1 MTNTGKDMSA
11 SEISEESMNQAAR
24 RDEKR
29 AVRLGWLLV
38 LAGFGGFLLWAL
50 FAPLDKGV
58 MVNGSVVISGNRKVV
73 QHNQGGIVDKIQVKD
88 GDRVEAGQILLTL
101 NEVDARSASEGLD
114 GQYLQLVAREG
125 RLLAEQQRLSDMVMT
140 PRLQPLAGK
149 PEMSVITAL
158 QRDLLR
164 SRQQSLKLEAEG
176 MRTSI
181 AGMEASLSA
190 QRQVMSSKQK
200 QRETLEQQ
208 LQGLR
213 SLAAENYVPRNKM
226 LENERLLAQLNG
238 DIAQLAGD
246 INRTRR
252 DIEQQT
258 LLIAQRQQEY
268 DKEVNSELADVR
280 ALLSDVGSK
289 KEKADFN
296 LANIQM
302 RAPVSGTVVGL
313 KVFTEGGVIA
323 PGQTL
328 LEIVPD
334 DQPLLVDARL
344 PVELVDKVW
353 PGLPVELQFVAFNQS
368 TTPRVAGTVELL
380 SADRLLDERDG
391 SPYYSLR
398 VQVDEAG
405 KRALEGLEVKPGM
418 PVQGFVRTG
427 ERSFVN
433 YLFKPLMD
441 RLHLALT
448 EE

>member
-1 MTNTGKDMSA
+1 MSA
-11 SEISEESMNQAAR
+11 SEISEESMNQTAQ

-140 PRLQPLAGK
+140 PRLQPLAEK
-149 PEMSVITAL
+149 PEMNVITAL

-176 MRTSI
+176 MRSSI

-268 DKEVNSELADVR
+268 DKEVNSELAEVR

-313 KVFTEGGVIA
+313 KVFTEGGVIG

-368 TTPRVAGTVELL
+368 MTPRVAGTVELL

-398 VQVDEAG
+398 VMVDDEG
-405 KRALEGLEVKPGM
+405 KRALEGLEIKPGM

>member
-1 MTNTGKDMSA
+1 MSA
-11 SEISEESMNQAAR
+11 SEISEESMNQTAQ

-140 PRLQPLAGK
+140 PRLQPLAEK
-149 PEMSVITAL
+149 PEMNMITAL

-164 SRQQSLKLEAEG
+164 SRQQSLRLEAEG
-176 MRTSI
+176 MRSSI

-190 QRQVMSSKQK
+190 QRQVMTSKQK

-268 DKEVNSELADVR
+268 DKEVNSELAEVR

-344 PVELVDKVW
+344 PVELVDKIW

-398 VQVDEAG
+398 VMVDDAG
-405 KRALEGLEVKPGM
+405 KRALEGLEIKPGM

>member
-1 MTNTGKDMSA
+1 MSA
-11 SEISEESMNQAAR
+11 SEISEESMNQTAR

-140 PRLQPLAGK
+140 PRLQPLAEK
-149 PEMSVITAL
+149 PEMHVITAL

-208 LQGLR
+208 LRGLR

-433 YLFKPLMD
+433 YLFKPLVD

>member
-1 MTNTGKDMSA
+1 MSA
-11 SEISEESMNQAAR
+11 SEISEESMNQTAR

-140 PRLQPLAGK
+140 SRLQPLAEK
-149 PEMSVITAL
+149 SEMRVITTL
-158 QRDLLR
+158 QRDLLH

-176 MRTSI
+176 MRSSI

-353 PGLPVELQFVAFNQS
+353 PGLSVELQFVAFNQS

>member
-1 MTNTGKDMSA
+1 MSA
-11 SEISEESMNQAAR
+11 SEISEENMNQMAR

-88 GDRVEAGQILLTL
+88 GDKVEVGQILLTL

-125 RLLAEQQRLSDMVMT
+125 RLLAEQQRLNDMVMT
-140 PRLQPLAGK
+140 PRLQPLAER
-149 PEMSVITAL
+149 PEMNAITAL
-158 QRDLLR
+158 QRDLLH

-190 QRQVMSSKQK
+190 QHQVIASKQK

-268 DKEVNSELADVR
+268 DKEVNGELAEVQ

-334 DQPLLVDARL
+334 DQPLQVDARL

-353 PGLPVELQFVAFNQS
+353 PGLAVELQFVAFNQS

-398 VQVDEAG
+398 VMVDDAG

>member
-1 MTNTGKDMSA
+1 MNTGKDMSA
-11 SEISEESMNQAAR
+11 SEISEESMNQTAR

>member
-1 MTNTGKDMSA
+1 MSA
-11 SEISEESMNQAAR
+11 SEISEESMNQTAR

-125 RLLAEQQRLSDMVMT
+125 RLLAEQQRLGDMVMT
-140 PRLQPLAGK
+140 PRLQPLAEK
-149 PEMSVITAL
+149 PEMRVITAL
-158 QRDLLR
+158 QRDLLH

-176 MRTSI
+176 MRSSI

-334 DQPLLVDARL
+334 DQPLFVDARL

>member
-1 MTNTGKDMSA
+1 MSA
-11 SEISEESMNQAAR
+11 SEISEESMNQTAQ

-140 PRLQPLAGK
+140 PRLQPLAEK

-164 SRQQSLKLEAEG
+164 SRQQSLRLEAEG
-176 MRTSI
+176 MRSSI
-181 AGMEASLSA
+181 AGMEASLNA

-258 LLIAQRQQEY
+258 LLIAQREQEY
-268 DKEVNSELADVR
+268 DKEVNSELAEVR

-344 PVELVDKVW
+344 PVELVDKIW

-398 VQVDEAG
+398 VMVDDEG
-405 KRALEGLEVKPGM
+405 KRALEGLEIKPGM

>member
-1 MTNTGKDMSA
+1 MSA
-11 SEISEESMNQAAR
+11 SEISEESMNQTAR

-38 LAGFGGFLLWAL
+38 LVGFGGFLLWAL

-88 GDRVEAGQILLTL
+88 GDRVEVGQILLTL

-140 PRLQPLAGK
+140 PRLQPLAEK
-149 PEMSVITAL
+149 PEMRVITAL
-158 QRDLLR
+158 QRDLLH

-176 MRTSI
+176 MRSSI

-226 LENERLLAQLNG
+226 LDNERLLAQLNG

-344 PVELVDKVW
+344 PVELVDKIW
-353 PGLPVELQFVAFNQS
+353 PGLAVELQFVAFNQS

>member
-1 MTNTGKDMSA
+1 MNTGKDMSA
-11 SEISEESMNQAAR
+11 SEISEESMNQTAR

-125 RLLAEQQRLSDMVMT
+125 RLLAEQQRLGDMVMT
-140 PRLQPLAGK
+140 PRLQPLAEK
-149 PEMSVITAL
+149 PEMRVITAL
-158 QRDLLR
+158 QRDLLH

-176 MRTSI
+176 MRSSI

-334 DQPLLVDARL
+334 DQPLFVDARL

>member
-1 MTNTGKDMSA
+1 MSA
-11 SEISEESMNQAAR
+11 SEISEESMNQTAR

-38 LAGFGGFLLWAL
+38 LAGFGGFVLWAL

-88 GDRVEAGQILLTL
+88 GDRVQIGQILLTL
-101 NEVDARSASEGLD
+101 NEVDARSASEGLE
-114 GQYLQLVAREG
+114 GQYLPLVARES
-125 RLLAEQQRLSDMVMT
+125 RLLAEQQRLSDMVIT
-140 PRLQPLAGK
+140 PHLQRLSDK
-149 PEMSVITAL
+149 PEMSVIMAL
-158 QRDLLR
+158 QRDLLH
-164 SRQQSLKLEAEG
+164 SRQQSLKFEAEG
-176 MRTSI
+176 MRSRI
-181 AGMEASLSA
+181 AGMEASFSA
-190 QRQVMSSKQK
+190 LRQVMSSKQK

-238 DIAQLAGD
+238 DIAQLAGE

-258 LLIAQRQQEY
+258 LLIAQRQQDY

-334 DQPLLVDARL
+334 DQPLFVDARL

-398 VQVDEAG
+398 VQVDDAG
-405 KRALEGLEVKPGM
+405 KRALEGLEIKPGM

>member
-1 MTNTGKDMSA
+1 MSA
-11 SEISEESMNQAAR
+11 SEISEESMNQTAR

-88 GDRVEAGQILLTL
+88 GDRVDAGQILLTL

-125 RLLAEQQRLSDMVMT
+125 RLLAEQQRLSDMVIT
-140 PRLQPLAGK
+140 PRLQPLAEK
-149 PEMSVITAL
+149 PEMRVITAL
-158 QRDLLR
+158 QRDLLH

-176 MRTSI
+176 MRSSI

-268 DKEVNSELADVR
+268 DKEVNSELAEVR

-334 DQPLLVDARL
+334 DQPLFVDARL

-405 KRALEGLEVKPGM
+405 KRALEGLEIKPGM

>member
-1 MTNTGKDMSA
+1 MSA
-11 SEISEESMNQAAR
+11 FELSEENMNQTAR

-38 LAGFGGFLLWAL
+38 LAGFGSFLLWAL

-88 GDRVEAGQILLTL
+88 GDSVEAGQILLTL

-125 RLLAEQQRLSDMVMT
+125 RLLAEQQRLNDMVMT
-140 PRLQPLAGK
+140 PRLQPIAER
-149 PEMSVITAL
+149 PEVSVITAL
-158 QRDLLR
+158 QRDLLH

-190 QRQVMSSKQK
+190 QRQVMFSKQK
-200 QRETLEQQ
+200 QRGTLEQQ
-208 LQGLR
+208 LEGLR

-246 INRTRR
+246 INRTRH

-268 DKEVNSELADVR
+268 DKEVNSELAEVQ

-296 LANIQM
+296 LANIQI

-334 DQPLLVDARL
+334 DQPLRVDAHL

-398 VQVDEAG
+398 VMVDDEG
-405 KRALEGLEVKPGM
+405 KRALEGLEIKPGM

>member
-1 MTNTGKDMSA
+1 MSA
-11 SEISEESMNQAAR
+11 SEISEESMNQTAR

-158 QRDLLR
+158 QRDLLH

-176 MRTSI
+176 MRSSI

-398 VQVDEAG
+398 VMVDDEG
-405 KRALEGLEVKPGM
+405 KRALEGLEIKPGM

>member
-1 MTNTGKDMSA
+1 MSA
-11 SEISEESMNQAAR
+11 FELSEENMNQTAR

-38 LAGFGGFLLWAL
+38 LAGFGSFLLWAL

-88 GDRVEAGQILLTL
+88 GDSVESGQILLTL

-125 RLLAEQQRLSDMVMT
+125 RLLAEQQRLNDMVMT
-140 PRLQPLAGK
+140 PRLQPIAER
-149 PEMSVITAL
+149 PEVSVITAL

-190 QRQVMSSKQK
+190 QRQVMFSKQK
-200 QRETLEQQ
+200 QRGTLEQQ
-208 LQGLR
+208 LEGLR

-246 INRTRR
+246 INRTRH

-268 DKEVNSELADVR
+268 DKEVNSELAEVQ

-296 LANIQM
+296 LANIQI

-334 DQPLLVDARL
+334 DQPLRVDAHL

-398 VQVDEAG
+398 VMVDDEG
-405 KRALEGLEVKPGM
+405 KRALEGLEIKPGM

>member
-1 MTNTGKDMSA
+1 MSA

-140 PRLQPLAGK
+140 PRLQPLAEK
-149 PEMSVITAL
+149 PEMRVITAL
-158 QRDLLR
+158 QRDLLH

>member
-1 MTNTGKDMSA
+1 MSA
-11 SEISEESMNQAAR
+11 SEISEESMNQTAR

-140 PRLQPLAGK
+140 PRLQPLAEK
-149 PEMSVITAL
+149 PEMHVITAL
-158 QRDLLR
+158 QRDLLH
-164 SRQQSLKLEAEG
+164 SRQQSFKLEAEG
-176 MRTSI
+176 MRSSI
-181 AGMEASLSA
+181 AGMEASLNA

-334 DQPLLVDARL
+334 DQPLFVDARL

-353 PGLPVELQFVAFNQS
+353 PGLSVELQFVAFNQS

>member
-1 MTNTGKDMSA
+1 MSA
-11 SEISEESMNQAAR
+11 SEISEENMNQMAR

-88 GDRVEAGQILLTL
+88 GDKVEVGQILLTL

-125 RLLAEQQRLSDMVMT
+125 RLLAEQQRLNDMVMT
-140 PRLQPLAGK
+140 PRLQPLAER
-149 PEMSVITAL
+149 PEMNAITAL
-158 QRDLLR
+158 QRDLLH

-190 QRQVMSSKQK
+190 QHQVIASKQK

-208 LQGLR
+208 LRGLR

-268 DKEVNSELADVR
+268 DKEVNGELAEVQ

-334 DQPLLVDARL
+334 DQPLQVDARL

-353 PGLPVELQFVAFNQS
+353 PGLAVELQFVAFNQS

-398 VQVDEAG
+398 VMVDDAG

>member
-1 MTNTGKDMSA
+1 MSA
-11 SEISEESMNQAAR
+11 SEISEESMNQTAR

-88 GDRVEAGQILLTL
+88 GDRVEAGQVLLTL

-125 RLLAEQQRLSDMVMT
+125 RLLAEQQRLSDMGIT
-140 PRLQPLAGK
+140 PRLQPLADK
-149 PEMSVITAL
+149 PEMRVITAL
-158 QRDLLR
+158 QRDLLH

-176 MRTSI
+176 MRSSI

-190 QRQVMSSKQK
+190 QRQVMTSKQK

-334 DQPLLVDARL
+334 DQPLFVDARL

>member
-1 MTNTGKDMSA
+1 MSA
-11 SEISEESMNQAAR
+11 SEISEESMNQTAR

-88 GDRVEAGQILLTL
+88 GDRVDAGQILLTL

-125 RLLAEQQRLSDMVMT
+125 RLLAEQQRLSDMVIT
-140 PRLQPLAGK
+140 PRLQPLAEK
-149 PEMSVITAL
+149 PEMRVITAL
-158 QRDLLR
+158 QRDLLH

-176 MRTSI
+176 MRSSI

-268 DKEVNSELADVR
+268 DKEVNSELAEVR

-334 DQPLLVDARL
+334 DQPLFVDARL

-398 VQVDEAG
+398 VQVDDAG
-405 KRALEGLEVKPGM
+405 KRALEGLEIKPGM

>member
-1 MTNTGKDMSA
+1 MSA
-11 SEISEESMNQAAR
+11 SEISEESMNQTAR

-101 NEVDARSASEGLD
+101 NEIDARSASEGLD

-140 PRLQPLAGK
+140 PRLQPLAEK
-149 PEMSVITAL
+149 SEMSVITAL
-158 QRDLLR
+158 QRDLLH

-176 MRTSI
+176 MRSSI

-190 QRQVMSSKQK
+190 QRQVMTSKQK

-246 INRTRR
+246 INRNRR

-268 DKEVNSELADVR
+268 DKEVNSELAEVR
-280 ALLSDVGSK
+280 AMLSDVGSK

-334 DQPLLVDARL
+334 DQPLFVDARL

-353 PGLPVELQFVAFNQS
+353 AGLPVELQFVAFNQS

-398 VQVDEAG
+398 VQVDDAG

>member
-1 MTNTGKDMSA
+1 
-11 SEISEESMNQAAR
+11 MNQTAR

-140 PRLQPLAGK
+140 PRLQPLVEK
-149 PEMSVITAL
+149 PEMRMITAL

-190 QRQVMSSKQK
+190 QHQVMSSKQK

-334 DQPLLVDARL
+334 DQPLFVDARL

>member
-1 MTNTGKDMSA
+1 MSA
-11 SEISEESMNQAAR
+11 SELSEENMNQTAR

-88 GDRVEAGQILLTL
+88 GDKVEAGQILLTL

-125 RLLAEQQRLSDMVMT
+125 RLLAEQQRLNDIAMT
-140 PRLQPLAGK
+140 ARLQPLAEK
-149 PEMSVITAL
+149 PEMNLITAL

-164 SRQQSLKLEAEG
+164 SRQQSLKLEAEA

-268 DKEVNSELADVR
+268 DKEVNSELSEVR

-296 LANIQM
+296 LANIQI

-334 DQPLLVDARL
+334 DQPLRVDARL

-353 PGLPVELQFVAFNQS
+353 AGLPVELQFVAFNQS

-380 SADRLLDERDG
+380 SADRLLDDRDG

-398 VQVDEAG
+398 VQVDDEG
-405 KRALEGLEVKPGM
+405 KRALEGLEIKPGM

>member
-1 MTNTGKDMSA
+1 MSA
-11 SEISEESMNQAAR
+11 SEISEESMNQTAQ

-140 PRLQPLAGK
+140 PRLQPLAEQ

-164 SRQQSLKLEAEG
+164 SRQQSLRLEAEG
-176 MRTSI
+176 MRSSI
-181 AGMEASLSA
+181 AGMEASLNA

-268 DKEVNSELADVR
+268 DKEVNSELAEVR
-280 ALLSDVGSK
+280 ALLSDVSSK

-344 PVELVDKVW
+344 PVELVDKIW

-398 VQVDEAG
+398 VMVDDEG
-405 KRALEGLEVKPGM
+405 KRALEGLEIKPGM

-441 RLHLALT
+441 CLHLALT

>member
-1 MTNTGKDMSA
+1 MSA
-11 SEISEESMNQAAR
+11 SEISEESMNQTAR

-38 LAGFGGFLLWAL
+38 LAGFGGFILWAL

-73 QHNQGGIVDKIQVKD
+73 QHNQGGIIDKIQVKD

-268 DKEVNSELADVR
+268 DKEVNSELAEVR

-313 KVFTEGGVIA
+313 KVFTEGGVIG

>member
-1 MTNTGKDMSA
+1 MSA
-11 SEISEESMNQAAR
+11 SEISEESMNQTAR

-88 GDRVEAGQILLTL
+88 GDKVEVGQILLTL

-125 RLLAEQQRLSDMVMT
+125 RLLAEQQRLNDMVMT
-140 PRLQPLAGK
+140 PRLQPLAEK
-149 PEMSVITAL
+149 PEMNVITAL
-158 QRDLLR
+158 QRDLLH
-164 SRQQSLKLEAEG
+164 SRQQSLRLEAEG

-190 QRQVMSSKQK
+190 QRQVMASKQK

-238 DIAQLAGD
+238 DIAQLAGE

-268 DKEVNSELADVR
+268 DKEVNSELAEVR

-334 DQPLLVDARL
+334 DQPLQVDARL

>member
-1 MTNTGKDMSA
+1 MSA
-11 SEISEESMNQAAR
+11 SEISEESMNQTAR

-149 PEMSVITAL
+149 PEMSMITAL

-190 QRQVMSSKQK
+190 QRQVMSSKHK

>member
-1 MTNTGKDMSA
+1 MSA
-11 SEISEESMNQAAR
+11 SEISEESMNQTAR

-140 PRLQPLAGK
+140 PRLQPLAEK
-149 PEMSVITAL
+149 PEMHVITAL

-334 DQPLLVDARL
+334 DQPVFVDARL

>member
-1 MTNTGKDMSA
+1 MSA
-11 SEISEESMNQAAR
+11 SEISEESMNQTAR

>member
-1 MTNTGKDMSA
+1 MSA
-11 SEISEESMNQAAR
+11 SEISEESMNQTAQ

-58 MVNGSVVISGNRKVV
+58 TVNGSVVISGNRKVV

-140 PRLQPLAGK
+140 PRLKLLAER

-164 SRQQSLKLEAEG
+164 SRQQSLRLEAEG
-176 MRTSI
+176 MRSSI

-246 INRTRR
+246 TNRIRR

-268 DKEVNSELADVR
+268 DKEVNSELAEVQ

-398 VQVDEAG
+398 VMVDDAG
-405 KRALEGLEVKPGM
+405 KRALEGLEIKPGM

>member
-1 MTNTGKDMSA
+1 MSA
-11 SEISEESMNQAAR
+11 SEISEESMNQTAR

-50 FAPLDKGV
+50 LAPLDKGV

-140 PRLQPLAGK
+140 PRLQPLAEK
-149 PEMSVITAL
+149 PEMHVITAL
-158 QRDLLR
+158 QRDLLH

>member
-1 MTNTGKDMSA
+1 MSA
-11 SEISEESMNQAAR
+11 SEISEESMNQTAR

-125 RLLAEQQRLSDMVMT
+125 RLLAEQLRLSDMVMT

>member
-1 MTNTGKDMSA
+1 
-11 SEISEESMNQAAR
+11 
-24 RDEKR
+24 
-29 AVRLGWLLV
+29 
-38 LAGFGGFLLWAL
+38 
-50 FAPLDKGV
+50 

-88 GDRVEAGQILLTL
+88 GDRVDAGQILLTL

-140 PRLQPLAGK
+140 PRLQPLAEK

-164 SRQQSLKLEAEG
+164 SRQQSLRLEAEG
-176 MRTSI
+176 MRSSI
-181 AGMEASLSA
+181 AGMEASLNA

-268 DKEVNSELADVR
+268 DKEVNSELAEVR

-344 PVELVDKVW
+344 PVELVDKIW

-398 VQVDEAG
+398 VMVDDEG
-405 KRALEGLEVKPGM
+405 KRALEGLEIKPGM

>member
-1 MTNTGKDMSA
+1 MSA
-11 SEISEESMNQAAR
+11 SEISEESMNQTAR

-140 PRLQPLAGK
+140 PRLQPLADK
-149 PEMSVITAL
+149 PEMRVITAL
-158 QRDLLR
+158 QRDLLH

-176 MRTSI
+176 MRSSI

-334 DQPLLVDARL
+334 DQPLFVDARL

>member
-1 MTNTGKDMSA
+1 MSA
-11 SEISEESMNQAAR
+11 SEVSEESMNQTAR

-125 RLLAEQQRLSDMVMT
+125 RLLAEQQRLGDMVMT
-140 PRLQPLAGK
+140 PRLQPLAEK
-149 PEMSVITAL
+149 PEMRVITAL
-158 QRDLLR
+158 QRDLLH

-176 MRTSI
+176 IRSSI

-334 DQPLLVDARL
+334 DQPLFVDARL

>member
-1 MTNTGKDMSA
+1 MSA

-140 PRLQPLAGK
+140 HRLQPLAGK
-149 PEMSVITAL
+149 PEMRVITAL

-176 MRTSI
+176 MHTSI

-353 PGLPVELQFVAFNQS
+353 PGLSVELQFVAFNQS

>member
-1 MTNTGKDMSA
+1 MFA
-11 SEISEESMNQAAR
+11 SEISEESMNQTAR

-140 PRLQPLAGK
+140 PRLQPLAEK
-149 PEMSVITAL
+149 SEMSVITAL
-158 QRDLLR
+158 QRDLLH

-176 MRTSI
+176 MRSSI

-190 QRQVMSSKQK
+190 QRQVMTSKQK

-246 INRTRR
+246 INRNRR

-268 DKEVNSELADVR
+268 DKEVNSELAEVR
-280 ALLSDVGSK
+280 AMLSDVGSK

-334 DQPLLVDARL
+334 DQPLFVDARL

-353 PGLPVELQFVAFNQS
+353 AGLPVELQFVAFNQS

-398 VQVDEAG
+398 VQVDDAG

>member
-1 MTNTGKDMSA
+1 MSA
-11 SEISEESMNQAAR
+11 SEISEESMNQTAR

-88 GDRVEAGQILLTL
+88 GDRVESGQILLTL

-140 PRLQPLAGK
+140 PRLQPLTEK
-149 PEMSVITAL
+149 PEMRVITAL

>member
-1 MTNTGKDMSA
+1 MSA
-11 SEISEESMNQAAR
+11 SELSEENMNQTAR

-88 GDRVEAGQILLTL
+88 GDKVEAGQILLTL

-140 PRLQPLAGK
+140 PRLQPLAER

-176 MRTSI
+176 MRSSI

-238 DIAQLAGD
+238 DIAQLTGD

-258 LLIAQRQQEY
+258 LLMAQRQQEY
-268 DKEVNSELADVR
+268 DKEVNSELAEVQ

-334 DQPLLVDARL
+334 DQPLRVDGHL

-380 SADRLLDERDG
+380 SADRLLDDRDG
-391 SPYYSLR
+391 QPYYSLR
-398 VQVDEAG
+398 VQVDDEG
-405 KRALEGLEVKPGM
+405 KRALEGLEIKPGM
-418 PVQGFVRTG
+418 PVQGFIRTG